1 MDNTVS
7 SNLTLHAASKQKKN
21 GNSCLADRMHV
32 CGYCSR
38 AFTRSDKLKMH
49 LRIHTGERPYHCF
62 CSKTFTRQDKFKQH
76 LNIHPLVEILEQK
89 DNIVAPKHDALIL
102 KIVRQAQSMVPP
114 CSESSL
120 NNFTKKIEWLKS
132 TAIEAKKRPSSSIK
146 NESLAKQVQLPNKCT
161 QPNASLKVAKVTNS
175 SLHSKLLEMDNMS
188 STSFVKE
195 IISCEKCDCSFE
207 SERAYVSH
215 MKSHSR
221 NEVFKCFCGR
231 EFRSLRWL
239 DNHKQREGCLN
250 LKVDSIQ
257 VSNSESSGSLS
268 VSSGTSLLSKS
279 DDCCVA
285 EEQSPEEY
293 IRVGESPNAAH
304 ITSERDQTFL
314 QHHLQPVAM
323 MKSLQQSLK
332 EINQSEQT
340 LNSNESSNSPL
351 QSDKTVSVLCLNENK
366 IKVKNSVGSDNMI
379 EDDSC
384 EQSLL
389 DLILKLKKQDP
400 ELTVSANKKFSCDYC
415 FKTFSKKHKM
425 QIHRR
430 MHTGEKPYC
439 CTLCGKAFSRK
450 DHMIKHMNV
459 HYKYRRQVEPDMESS
474 ASVDFVC
481 NDRGV
486 SGDLPVQSALYGVS
500 IMQEQQSELQTK
512 LAALSALA
520 KAFEI
525 QNKERSQ
532 ACMKSMEL
540 SGENLINNHS
550 PCSGFNRN
558 SQEDFGY
565 NNHVNADAKDT
576 NLVLYSN
583 TKIESVS
590 DGKYQCRMCNKS
602 YHKARVFLSHSQL
615 EHKVHGNSKFTC
627 SICEREVWTRRRFEM
642 HVLAHS
648 DSDDESPLIIRR
660 RKKRNESRK
669 SSVADRLSSTSLNF
683 PDTDCKN
690 SSDFKDFDIKNALH
704 CFGGGGGLGPSWN
717 GEILRDLL
725 HRVSFTE
732 QVRLDSIFSG
742 GSPDTLPLET
752 NVTSAHDDFSSLT
765 TDEGSW
771 PADSGSL
778 PADAGSLPADADSLP
793 ADADSLPAD
802 ADSLS
807 TDAGS
812 LPAGAD
818 SLPADADSLPADAD
832 SLSTDAGSLPA
843 DTESDSGPTDGTYA
857 FPADSPSCTSPRD
870 GAVLAATGSSSVNI
884 SGSRTTE
891 EDEHIENSNDTIP
904 MSTPFPKAF
913 SIVSCNRNIEQIL
926 ENHSLL
932 DRLLHEPHV
941 AGDAPECADTLM
953 RVEDYLAILRAPENL
968 ATDAKIAAA
977 KDDV

>member
-1 MDNTVS
+1 
-7 SNLTLHAASKQKKN
+7 
-21 GNSCLADRMHV
+21 
-32 CGYCSR
+32 
-38 AFTRSDKLKMH
+38 
-49 LRIHTGERPYHCF
+49 
-62 CSKTFTRQDKFKQH
+62 
-76 LNIHPLVEILEQK
+76 
-89 DNIVAPKHDALIL
+89 
-102 KIVRQAQSMVPP
+102 
-114 CSESSL
+114 
-120 NNFTKKIEWLKS
+120 
-132 TAIEAKKRPSSSIK
+132 
-146 NESLAKQVQLPNKCT
+146 
-161 QPNASLKVAKVTNS
+161 
-175 SLHSKLLEMDNMS
+175 
-188 STSFVKE
+188 
-195 IISCEKCDCSFE
+195 
-207 SERAYVSH
+207 
-215 MKSHSR
+215 
-221 NEVFKCFCGR
+221 
-231 EFRSLRWL
+231 
-239 DNHKQREGCLN
+239 
-250 LKVDSIQ
+250 
-257 VSNSESSGSLS
+257 
-268 VSSGTSLLSKS
+268 
-279 DDCCVA
+279 
-285 EEQSPEEY
+285 
-293 IRVGESPNAAH
+293 
-304 ITSERDQTFL
+304 
-314 QHHLQPVAM
+314 
-323 MKSLQQSLK
+323 
-332 EINQSEQT
+332 
-340 LNSNESSNSPL
+340 
-351 QSDKTVSVLCLNENK
+351 
-366 IKVKNSVGSDNMI
+366 
-379 EDDSC
+379 
-384 EQSLL
+384 
-389 DLILKLKKQDP
+389 
-400 ELTVSANKKFSCDYC
+400 
-415 FKTFSKKHKM
+415 M

-540 SGENLINNHS
+540 S
-550 PCSGFNRN
+550 
-558 SQEDFGY
+558 
-565 NNHVNADAKDT
+565 
-576 NLVLYSN
+576 
-583 TKIESVS
+583 
-590 DGKYQCRMCNKS
+590 
-602 YHKARVFLSHSQL
+602 
-615 EHKVHGNSKFTC
+615 
-627 SICEREVWTRRRFEM
+627 
-642 HVLAHS
+642 
-648 DSDDESPLIIRR
+648 
-660 RKKRNESRK
+660 
-669 SSVADRLSSTSLNF
+669 
-683 PDTDCKN
+683 
-690 SSDFKDFDIKNALH
+690 DFDIKNALH